1 MSAYSKHCTRS
12 FADEVFGAWYKTSF
26 CAFFQIHFYPVLL
39 TSISGAFLTSASHT
53 VYWAFQLGAVRLVAS
68 IYWTISDFLW
78 LIRCI
83 FRYII
88 TVYRL
93 VCRIDLIG

>member
-68 IYWTISDFLW
+68 IYWTISKFSMAYTLHFQ
-78 LIRCI
+78 IYN
-83 FRYII
+83 YII
-88 TVYRL
+88 Q
-93 VCRIDLIG
+93 IGLP